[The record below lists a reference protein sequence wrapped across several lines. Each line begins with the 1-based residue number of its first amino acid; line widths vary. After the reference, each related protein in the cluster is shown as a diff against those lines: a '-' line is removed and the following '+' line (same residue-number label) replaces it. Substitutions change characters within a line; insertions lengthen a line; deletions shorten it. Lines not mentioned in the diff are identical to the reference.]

1 MLILNLSIIS
11 RNGREV
17 VGTATLPCR
26 PRRELA
32 AGLVVTAVEAE
43 VAVAEVV
50 IVPVMG
56 RLALI
61 IGRVVNVTAPL
72 FCSSIDKNVTS
83 LFSSTHEQSGEKEGY
98 IREQK

>member
-1 MLILNLSIIS
+1 MLTLNLSIIS

-26 PRRELA
+26 PKRELA
-32 AGLVVTAVEAE
+32 AGLVVTGVEAE

-56 RLALI
+56 RLALK
-61 IGRVVNVTAPL
+61 IGRVVNVTAAPVL
-72 FCSSIDKNVTS
+72 LKHRQERDQPI
-83 LFSSTHEQSGEKEGY
+83 LIHP
-98 IREQK
+98 